1 MARATSLHAGCR
13 VTGSHGPL
21 MENPNPNIKRRV
33 RQKVNGTVIRAT
45 GQRRWIVV
53 FDFDGKEKE
62 VTSASLKVATDSA
75 EGIPLNETAT
85 GTDTESTA
93 GTGLENNVSFP
104 SFAMH

>member
-21 MENPNPNIKRRV
+21 IVNPNPNIKRYV

-45 GQRRWIVV
+45 GQRKWIVV

-75 EGIPLNETAT
+75 EGIPLNETAI

-93 GTGLENNVSFP
+93 ATGLENNVSFP